1 MDNRQLGR
9 KEMQMRLIV
18 SLIFVVPLIVLNLKG
33 QMSLTLF
40 LIQLMLLAPIV
51 AVNRRI
57 FVNGFIKMIAKQPD
71 ADSLI
76 ALGAAASI
84 VILQISVAGVLLT
97 LSALGEWLE
106 AKIAA
111 RTGETLDT
119 LLHENEVLDTQ
130 VSSLSE
136 KIDRLFVPVVM
147 GAAVLTFLLWAIFH
161 HNMLLAAL
169 AGISVLV
176 VASPSSLELA
186 APAAFTVGVEKG
198 RDEDIIIKRVKAL
211 EQAQKIET
219 VVLDKTGTITVGKPD
234 VTDIVPLDD
243 TFDIFLAAT
252 IEKYSEHPLAKA
264 IAEEASQN
272 PGIIEDPDVFEEIPG
287 RGAKATIRG
296 RTFIAGNQ
304 AFMENKSIE
313 PDYEAGHELASHG
326 KIVVYFAE
334 LEQREDGRFIGGHM
348 IGIIALR
355 DGPRP
360 TSLRA
365 VSQLENMGIDV
376 IMLTGDNAD
385 TAEAI
390 RKEVC
395 IDRAIA
401 QVLPREKD
409 QVIAKIQ
416 DDGRVMVAMVGDG
429 LTDAEAI
436 AQADV
441 GMAFVSGTEIADFD
455 ADIVLFRD
463 DLTYVART
471 IRLSRAVM
479 TNIKQNML
487 WSICYSFAGM
497 LIAAGALFPLIG
509 WLPGPMLSMFFM
521 CLSPLLVTIN
531 ALRIRK
537 TKLYQK

>member
-84 VILQISVAGVLLT
+84 VILQISVTGVLLT

-243 TFDIFLAAT
+243 SFDIFLAAT

-264 IAEEASQN
+264 IVEEASQN
-272 PGIIEDPDVFEEIPG
+272 PGIIADPDVFEEIPG

-365 VSQLENMGIDV
+365 VTQLENMGIDV

-390 RKEVC
+390 RKEVG

>member
-1 MDNRQLGR
+1 
-9 KEMQMRLIV
+9 
-18 SLIFVVPLIVLNLKG
+18 
-33 QMSLTLF
+33 
-40 LIQLMLLAPIV
+40 
-51 AVNRRI
+51 
-57 FVNGFIKMIAKQPD
+57 
-71 ADSLI
+71 
-76 ALGAAASI
+76 
-84 VILQISVAGVLLT
+84 
-97 LSALGEWLE
+97 
-106 AKIAA
+106 
-111 RTGETLDT
+111 
-119 LLHENEVLDTQ
+119 
-130 VSSLSE
+130 
-136 KIDRLFVPVVM
+136 
-147 GAAVLTFLLWAIFH
+147 
-161 HNMLLAAL
+161 
-169 AGISVLV
+169 
-176 VASPSSLELA
+176 
-186 APAAFTVGVEKG
+186 
-198 RDEDIIIKRVKAL
+198 
-211 EQAQKIET
+211 
-219 VVLDKTGTITVGKPD
+219 
-234 VTDIVPLDD
+234 
-243 TFDIFLAAT
+243 
-252 IEKYSEHPLAKA
+252 
-264 IAEEASQN
+264 
-272 PGIIEDPDVFEEIPG
+272 
-287 RGAKATIRG
+287 
-296 RTFIAGNQ
+296 
-304 AFMENKSIE
+304 
-313 PDYEAGHELASHG
+313 
-326 KIVVYFAE
+326 
-334 LEQREDGRFIGGHM
+334 M

>member
-1 MDNRQLGR
+1 MGIRQDNKR
-9 KEMQMRLIV
+9 EMHVRLAV
-18 SLIFVVPLIVLNLKG
+18 SLIFVVPLIVFYQKG
-33 QMSLTLF
+33 HLDLTLF
-40 LIQLMLLAPIV
+40 LIQLMLFAPIV
-51 AVNRRI
+51 VVNRRI
-57 FVNGFIKMIAKQPD
+57 FVNGFLKMRAKGPD

-76 ALGAAASI
+76 ALGAAAS
-84 VILQISVAGVLLT
+84 VLVLQICVAGVILT
-97 LSALGEWLE
+97 LSAFGEWVE
-106 AKIAA
+106 SKIAV
-111 RTGETLDT
+111 RTGETLET
-119 LLHENEVLDTQ
+119 LLHENEILDTH

-136 KIDRLFVPVVM
+136 KVDRLFVPVVM
-147 GAAVLTFLLWAIFH
+147 GAAVVTFLLWAILD

-176 VASPSSLELA
+176 VASPGCLELA

-198 RDEDIIIKRVKAL
+198 RNNDIIIKRVKAL
-211 EQAQKIET
+211 EQAHKIET

-234 VTDIVPLDD
+234 VTDIIPLDD
-243 TFDIFLAAT
+243 TFDIFLAAA

-264 IAEEASQN
+264 IQVEASRK
-272 PGIIEDPDVFEEIPG
+272 PGLVITPEVFEETPG
-287 RGAKATIRG
+287 RGVKATIRG

-304 AFMENKSIE
+304 AFMENKGIE
-313 PDYEAGHELASHG
+313 PDYEAGRELASLG
-326 KIVVYFAE
+326 KTVVYFAE
-334 LEQREDGRFIGGHM
+334 LEEHEGGRFLGGNL

-365 VSQLENMGIDV
+365 VSMLENLGIDV

-390 RKEVC
+390 RKEVG

-401 QVLPREKD
+401 QVLPSEKD

-416 DDGRVMVAMVGDG
+416 DNGKLIVAMVGDG
-429 LTDAEAI
+429 TTDAEAI

-441 GMAFVSGTEIADFD
+441 GMAFVSNAEIDDFD
-455 ADIVLFRD
+455 ADVVLFRD

-479 TNIKQNML
+479 SNIKQNL
-487 WSICYSFAGM
+487 IWSICYNFVGI

-509 WLPGPMLSMFFM
+509 WLPGPMLSMLFM
-521 CLSPLLVTIN
+521 CLSPLLVMVN
-531 ALRIRK
+531 ALRIKKAR
-537 TKLYQK
+537 LYQK